1 MFFRTT
7 RQDDSYSGFFQFLLS
22 LFVPDA
28 GGTMDPNGH
37 Y

>member
-1 MFFRTT
+1 MFIQTT
-7 RQDDSYSGFFQFLLS
+7 RQANIVSGFFDFLLS
-22 LFVPDA
+22 FFVPDA